1 MSKSHAK
8 PGTSRHHRQDRQHGA
23 RAGDGRTKA
32 RDGKERAA
40 HGSRNRQAPGKQA
53 AAERRLGPADHR
65 RMAIKPAT
73 RELPVQ
79 STPLPKQAQ
88 PLPPLQVNGRRT
100 AEWYVI
106 KLPDAVKDAPVG
118 QILRRLPV
126 PPKIA
131 DKLLAERGVMKQRD
145 KLSLRLFPEESP
157 EFVAQWSDLNILYED
172 EFTLVVNKPAGL
184 EIYPSSRGQ
193 TGTLANHVAAY
204 YESTGQ
210 ACRVRH
216 IHRLDKETTGPVIYA
231 KNELAHYI
239 FDRDMREKKIERI
252 YLAVVEGILDKR
264 KGTID
269 QPIGKDRHHST
280 RRRVSPTGERAITHY
295 EVVET
300 FRDHTLVRLRLE
312 TGRTH
317 QIRVHMSAIGHPLA
331 GDGMYGGM
339 RTWISRQALHGEQL
353 LFNHAWTGKRIAVNA
368 PLPDDM
374 RELLEQLRQHAAR

>member
-1 MSKSHAK
+1 MSKPHAK
-8 PGTSRHHRQDRQHGA
+8 TNKSRSNNHDHHSGSKTGNG
-23 RAGDGRTKA
+23 RAKA
-32 RDGKERAA
+32 RNGKSKPASA
-40 HGSRNRQAPGKQA
+40 SRTTPASARQAA
-53 AAERRLGPADHR
+53 NNRRTGAGENRHLAVR
-65 RMAIKPAT
+65 PAT
-73 RELPVQ
+73 QE
-79 STPLPKQAQ
+79 LPKQTPQ
-88 PLPPLQVNGRRT
+88 LPPLSVNGRKN
-100 AEWYVI
+100 AEWFVI
-106 KLPDAVKDAPVG
+106 KLPDAYKDAPVA
-118 QILRRLPV
+118 QFLRRLPV
-126 PPKIA
+126 PPKLA
-131 DKLLAERGVMKQRD
+131 DKLLAERGVVKQRD

-184 EIYPSSRGQ
+184 EIYPSSKGQ

-239 FDRDMREKKIERI
+239 YDRDMREKKIERI

-280 RRRVSPTGERAITHY
+280 RRRVSPTGERAVTHY
-295 EVVET
+295 EVLET
-300 FRDHTLVRLRLE
+300 YADHTLVRLRLE

-331 GDGMYGGM
+331 GDGMYGGK

-353 LFNHAWTGKRIAVNA
+353 LFNHAWTGKRVAVNA

-374 RELLEQLRQHAAR
+374 RELLEKLRR

>member
-1 MSKSHAK
+1 MSRPQANKSKQERRSKDKQVYTRHGEGK
-8 PGTSRHHRQDRQHGA
+8 PKPRDGRSKQPAHGPRTASVKPTTQERRTRHSEQRP
-23 RAGDGRTKA
+23 AGGRTKPLM
-32 RDGKERAA
+32 
-40 HGSRNRQAPGKQA
+40 HAPDSAITKQIPQ
-53 AAERRLGPADHR
+53 LPS
-65 RMAIKPAT
+65 
-73 RELPVQ
+73 LPV
-79 STPLPKQAQ
+79 S
-88 PLPPLQVNGRRT
+88 GRKN

-106 KLPDAVKDAPVG
+106 KLPDAYREAPLG
-118 QILRRLPV
+118 QVLRRLPV
-126 PPKIA
+126 PPKLA
-131 DKLLAERGVMKQRD
+131 DKLLAERGVLKQRD
-145 KLSLRLFPEESP
+145 KLSIRLFPDESP

-172 EFTLVVNKPAGL
+172 EFTLVVNKPAGI

-239 FDRDMREKKIERI
+239 YDRDMREKKIERI

-280 RRRVSPTGERAITHY
+280 RRRVSPTGERAVTHY

-300 FRDHTLVRLRLE
+300 YADHTLVRLRLE

-331 GDGMYGGM
+331 GDGMYGGK

-353 LFNHAWTGKRIAVNA
+353 LFNHAWTGKRVAVNA

-374 RELLEQLRQHAAR
+374 RELLERLRR